1 MDSAN
6 TSFNTHRNVEDALEW
21 YRKQYSDVPF
31 DVFNCSW
38 DDLFGQMARAQ
49 GDHEARSGRKG
60 SSSWFKYLWRK
71 AGSKSDAIEPWL
83 HLIPDEYGLS
93 IVRGAIAIVFH
104 MAEKSHE
111 KEKSI
116 LEGFE
121 AITDTIR
128 NAMNKGVSFQR
139 EPEMHA
145 CCQALY
151 DCLVEGITGLIWSL
165 KPETKGTCWE
175 LVESAAVLCS
185 KKCAT
190 ADETTK
196 RHSEQRTQHEHE
208 HEHEQ

>member
-1 MDSAN
+1 M
-6 TSFNTHRNVEDALEW
+6 EW
-21 YRKQYSDVPF
+21 YRKQYTDVPF

-49 GDHEARSGRKG
+49 GDHEARSSRKG
-60 SSSWFKYLWRK
+60 GSNWFKYLWRK

-93 IVRGAIAIVFH
+93 LVRGAIGIVFH
-104 MAEKSHE
+104 MAEKAHE

-121 AITDTIR
+121 IITDTIR

-151 DCLVEGITGLIWSL
+151 DTLVEGIADLIWSL
-165 KPETKGTCWE
+165 KPEAKG
-175 LVESAAVLCS
+175 
-185 KKCAT
+185 K
-190 ADETTK
+190 
-196 RHSEQRTQHEHE
+196 
-208 HEHEQ
+208 